1 MPGVTSTPVLF
12 VSHGSPTFAVE
23 PGLLGPKLTALSDN
37 LPAGIKASLIV
48 SAHWQSPHVQVM
60 ATPRP
65 ETIHDFG
72 GFPPELYKIIYPA
85 VGSPAFA
92 EKASRLLQAA
102 GFPSSLD
109 ATRGLDHGA
118 WVPLRYLRPRG
129 DIPVFQVS
137 LPDALDAHG
146 ALKMGAALA
155 PLRDEGV
162 MIIGTGSLTHNLRE
176 VFRGTTETAYAEE
189 FVTWVRQMLERRDID
204 SLTHYRQRA
213 PEAVRAHPTEEHFL
227 PLLVALGATS
237 ARDELEILQG
247 GMTYGVLS
255 MESYLWSS
263 RQRHT
268 DIHAECTLDEPAEAD
283 DADQR
288 RPG

>member
-1 MPGVTSTPVLF
+1 MPGVNTAPVLF

-23 PGLLGPKLTALSDN
+23 PGLLGPQLTALGQG
-37 LPAGIKASLIV
+37 LPAGIRAMLIV
-48 SAHWQSPHVQVM
+48 SAHWQSPDVRVM
-60 ATPRP
+60 ATQRP

-72 GFPPELYKIIYPA
+72 GFPPELYQIVYPA

-92 EKASRLLQAA
+92 DKANSLLQAA

-118 WVPLRYLRPRG
+118 WVPLRYLEPRG

-137 LPDALDAHG
+137 LPEALDARG

-162 MIIGTGSLTHNLRE
+162 LIMGTGSLTHNLRE
-176 VFRGTTETAYAEE
+176 VFRGVKDVAYAGE
-189 FVTWVRQMLERRDID
+189 FVAWVRQMLQRRDID
-204 SLTHYRQRA
+204 ALTHYRQRA
-213 PEAVRAHPTEEHFL
+213 PEAARAHPTEEHFL
-227 PLLVALGATS
+227 PLLVAVGTTTG
-237 ARDELEILQG
+237 RDELEILDG

-255 MESYLWSS
+255 MESYLWRSPASS
-263 RQRHT
+263 RQRHAKV
-268 DIHAECTLDEPAEAD
+268 HAEGALDEPA
-283 DADQR
+283 
-288 RPG
+288 